1 MAAKEL
7 AYHTG
12 FGNEHE
18 TEAVAGALPTGRFSP
33 QRVAHG
39 LYAEQFST
47 TAFTAS
53 RADNRRTWFYR
64 IRPSVTQGRYR
75 AVDSGLV
82 RPIK

>member
-7 AYHTG
+7 DYLTG

-18 TEAVAGALPTGRFSP
+18 TEAVAGALPIGRFSP
-33 QRVAHG
+33 QRVPHG

-47 TAFTAS
+47 TAFTAP

-64 IRPSVTQGRYR
+64 IRPSVTQGRFR
-75 AVDSGLV
+75 PADNGLV
-82 RPIK
+82 L